1 MRQSGQEKSIL
12 VLIEEMK
19 EAQLFKRR
27 LEKEPE
33 RRRKKGKHS
42 GSKGLPAKGLSGVYS
57 TDIDVAATIRANV
70 GYIKEKVEETDQG
83 NSEKSI
89 LNVANE
95 IEDIEEM
102 ERNIIKHAKFIIKQK
117 GAVTTPEL
125 YDDGMMEFIIHNG
138 WLHKLSV
145 KYKSL
150 VDIFEKYL
158 IWDQDLGKW
167 RC

>member
-42 GSKGLPAKGLSGVYS
+42 GSKGLPAKGLSGVHS

-89 LNVANE
+89 LNVSAGTSNTMTGY
-95 IEDIEEM
+95 IWIV
-102 ERNIIKHAKFIIKQK
+102 RCR
-117 GAVTTPEL
+117 
-125 YDDGMMEFIIHNG
+125 
-138 WLHKLSV
+138 
-145 KYKSL
+145 KS
-150 VDIFEKYL
+150 
-158 IWDQDLGKW
+158 G
-167 RC
+167 